1 MNYQQPELQQRL
13 AAEYALGTLQG
24 KARLRFE
31 RLMVEQPSVRRLV
44 LAWEQRLAPL
54 SSQVKPQAVSPL
66 VWPKIRQRLGFE
78 PAVMPSPKLG
88 FWQRGLW
95 AGSVMAS
102 LVAGMLLWKYLIHQ
116 PEVMPVYQDVAVLST
131 EKAEPVWI
139 VRVTDDGQ
147 QIKLSSLELPTIPSD
162 RDLELWAIADSAPE
176 SLGVMRV
183 VNGQVELIFNAK
195 QKQRFN
201 QGKVLAIS
209 LEPKGGSPTGTP
221 TGAVLFT
228 GKIKI

>member
-116 PEVMPVYQDVAVLST
+116 PEIMPVYQDVAVLST

-183 VNGQVELIFNAK
+183 VNGQVELIFSAK

-209 LEPKGGSPTGTP
+209 LEPKGGSPIGTP